1 MGVDSGV
8 RGGQADGQAGNQRH
22 AVRIGVSWDYKPY
35 PWANRAIRLVV
46 PGRQPEH
53 RHDVVAALHADF
65 LDQRVDQGLAQR
77 QRPVSPTAELM
88 RFHDV
93 TVEPS

>member
-1 MGVDSGV
+1 LGL
-8 RGGQADGQAGNQRH
+8 QT
-22 AVRIGVSWDYKPY
+22 Y
-35 PWANRAIRLVV
+35 PWANRVIGLVV
-46 PGRQPEH
+46 AGRQPEH

-77 QRPVSPTAELM
+77 PRPVSPTAELM